1 MSKQPKIPA
10 SIRNRNPLAQ
20 YPGKSAKRFGSTTFE
35 LLNSKD
41 GEHKIARFPTH
52 EQGAAAGFHL
62 LSTVYVGMTVEAA
75 IKKWCGGYYVETYLD
90 VLEKRA
96 GVKRSQRLTK
106 EFLRDP
112 ERAIPLAKAMSWQET
127 GRDYPMTDEDW
138 QEAHAMCFAP
148 PATWEPDNAL
158 PTPKPETRIEQ
169 SVKAA
174 GKAVLIGGV
183 PVGGTGAAVVA
194 KSPPDL
200 SWATSWQGFANQVHD
215 LGAWAFGSPLKI
227 VIVIGAVIGVSWVI
241 PAIVRRWA

>member
-1 MSKQPKIPA
+1 MTKAKIPA

-20 YPGKSAKRFGSTTFE
+20 YPGKSAKKFGSTTFE

-90 VLEKRA
+90 VLEKKA
-96 GVKRSQRLTK
+96 GVNRSQRLTK
-106 EFLRDP
+106 DFLRDP
-112 ERAIPLAKAMSWQET
+112 AKAIPLAKAMAWQET

-148 PATWEPDNAL
+148 PASFQPDNDL
-158 PTPKPETRIEQ
+158 PTPKPETRIAEK
-169 SVKAA
+169 VAA
-174 GKAVLIGGV
+174 GAKTVGVAAVPAAGAGGV
-183 PVGGTGAAVVA
+183 AVVQN
-194 KSPPDL
+194 PPDL
-200 SWATSWQGFANQVHD
+200 SWATNWQGFANQIYD
-215 LGAWAFGSPLKI
+215 MGAWVIGTPIKA
-227 VIVIGAVIGVSWVI
+227 VIVIATVFVLGWVVPAVVKRWV
-241 PAIVRRWA
+241 